1 MGNIK
6 ANTHHAYLNT
16 EIIIS
21 STSPVDDLTD
31 QLTGKKY
38 CIDKEPLV
46 IHLCA
51 GTHCLYS
58 KSLNEKIV
66 IRIEDA
72 IKLGGSHIKGR
83 YVFDNNPWVFIT
95 TGDRLYFSN
104 VETNEEKVEYNIS
117 PEDIIPLNDVSG
129 ISSEYFLFITKTD
142 YAIYNVDKD
151 EFVFK
156 FNNHI
161 FSNHHLVIYQQG
173 ENIIVYDYI
182 DNSIVVE
189 FNGMYYLGNK
199 LYFVKDEGLYSLN
212 LQNSYISNIKEV
224 GRVDDKCYLYKNMFF
239 KLETD
244 YVLQKIYHCYNLDGI
259 EIKQLVFQLPY
270 YIEGFYNSAKTKE
283 YYAMYE
289 FLNKYEEKSNELL
302 KNHAEYDKE
311 YRTYIEQF
319 RTIFNTIQIEG
330 LLSKIQDDKQQNL
343 LYGKMITYCKDKLYI
358 NKPIYKLSESSI
370 VIESDK
376 YFYQSW
382 RIEEIPEEDKTNGN
396 ENDCYESK
404 DEKLLR
410 ASGKSISGKKYIT
423 IRDTII
429 YHDEIADKSF
439 TILNNLFDNSSY
451 SNAFFSSDGK
461 NVVFSKKNGET
472 VGIMDLEY
480 MVQKPFDIEGSTLK
494 YRGGLNGYKPDI
506 IIHEADSRRPV
517 WRDPITLKRI
527 ERNEMSNFEF
537 KSPDGKYVAD
547 NQMITCYFNKYT
559 NEELTFEEY
568 KEFCGHYDFLSDD
581 SDEQKKCKI
590 ANRRASLIEYGIEK
604 KYNENRIIE
613 NQDKFSHIFIEV
625 EQCIEYIKI
634 GDNIKRK
641 VKIGENIWFLNYVS
655 FSYDSKYLSFAAKKT
670 NGGGVWGLYDLEAEK
685 IIIHTADVI
694 EINKRFGSLCAV
706 WMTMFNKSGDVAYYD
721 SCANAY
727 LLKSENKYDKI
738 EQIQGKSL
746 LCFSPSGKYIAFSDQ
761 NYIPYSPD
769 NDNWGHQPS
778 GNVFIHSVNNVTD
791 CIQNFNDF
799 ASGIDGVADRA
810 KTVASAAF
818 SSDEKRFL
826 AVGADGVIV
835 IRNLYLN

>member
-21 STSPVDDLTD
+21 STSHIDDLTD

-66 IRIEDA
+66 ICIEDA
-72 IKLGGSHIKGR
+72 IKLGGSNIKGK
-83 YVFDNNPWVFIT
+83 YVFDSNPWVFIT
-95 TGDRLYFSN
+95 TGDRIYISN
-104 VETNEEKVEYNIS
+104 VETHEEKVEYNIS
-117 PEDIIPLNDVSG
+117 PDDIIPLSDVSG
-129 ISSEYFLFITKTD
+129 NSSEYFLFITKTD

-161 FSNHHLVIYQQG
+161 FSNYHLVIYQQG
-173 ENIIVYDYI
+173 ESIIVYDYI
-182 DNSIVVE
+182 DNRIVVE
-189 FNGMYYLGNK
+189 FNGMYSLGNK
-199 LYFVKDEGLYSLN
+199 LYYVKDEELYSLN
-212 LQNSYISNIKEV
+212 LENSYISNIKEV

-239 KLETD
+239 RLETD
-244 YVLQKIYHCYNLDGI
+244 NVLQKIYHCYNLDDI
-259 EIKQLVFQLPY
+259 DIKQLVFQLPY
-270 YIEGFYNSAKTKE
+270 YIEGFNNSTKTKE
-283 YYAMYE
+283 YYAMDE

-302 KNHAEYDKE
+302 KNHDEYDKE

-319 RTIFNTIQIEG
+319 RTIFNTIQIDG
-330 LLSKIQDDKQQNL
+330 LISKLQDDKQKNL

-376 YFYQSW
+376 HSYQSW
-382 RIEEIPEEDKTNGN
+382 RIEEISEEDKVN
-396 ENDCYESK
+396 EIKHSEYTDA
-404 DEKLLR
+404 KL
-410 ASGKSISGKKYIT
+410 SNSSGKKYIT
-423 IRDTII
+423 IGDNVT
-429 YHDEIADKSF
+429 YHDDVADKSF
-439 TILNNLFDNSSY
+439 TILSKLFDNSSY
-451 SNAFFSSDGK
+451 SNAFFTSDGK
-461 NVVFSKKNGET
+461 NVVFSKKNGVT
-472 VGIMDLEY
+472 ADIMDFEC
-480 MVQKPFDIEGSTLK
+480 MIQKPFDIEGSTLNHK
-494 YRGGLNGYKPDI
+494 TGFNGYKPDI
-506 IIHEADSRRPV
+506 IIQEADSRIPV

-537 KSPDGKYVAD
+537 KSPDGKYIAKNNFVTLFYD
-547 NQMITCYFNKYT
+547 KIKKQYMNS
-559 NEELTFEEY
+559 EELNTLR
-568 KEFCGHYDFLSDD
+568 KDYDFSDND
-581 SDEQKKCKI
+581 TD
-590 ANRRASLIEYGIEK
+590 N
-604 KYNENRIIE
+604 
-613 NQDKFSHIFIEV
+613 DK
-625 EQCIEYIKI
+625 
-634 GDNIKRK
+634 N
-641 VKIGENIWFLNYVS
+641 VKIYRRKIMIKEYESAIDLKKSIATIKDFTSLFVDCAQYILYKKQGCDTMKEIRIGKDILYLNYVS
-655 FSYDSKYLSFAAKKT
+655 FSYDSKYLSFAAKRT
-670 NGGGVWGLYDLEAEK
+670 NGGGVFGLYDIEAEK
-685 IIIHTADVI
+685 NIVHAADVI
-694 EINKRFGSLCAV
+694 EINKRFKSLRAV
-706 WMTMFNKSGDVAYYD
+706 WMTMFNKLGDVAYYD

-761 NYIPYSPD
+761 NYIPYSSTD
-769 NDNWGHQPS
+769 IDNWGHQPS
-778 GNVFIHSVNNVTD
+778 GNVFIHSVKNVTD

-799 ASGIDGVADRA
+799 ASGIDGVANRA

>member
-31 QLTGKKY
+31 KLTGKKY

-72 IKLGGSHIKGR
+72 IKLGGSHIKGK

-95 TGDRLYFSN
+95 TGDRLYISN

-117 PEDIIPLNDVSG
+117 PEDIIPLNDLSG

-173 ENIIVYDYI
+173 ESIIVYDYL
-182 DNSIVVE
+182 DNNIVVE
-189 FNGMYYLGNK
+189 FNGMYSLGNK
-199 LYFVKDEGLYSLN
+199 LYYVKDEGLYSLN

-239 KLETD
+239 RLKDVSLT
-244 YVLQKIYHCYNLDGI
+244 QKRYEYYNLDES
-259 EIKQLVFQLPY
+259 EIKSIVFELPC
-270 YIEGFYNSAKTKE
+270 YIESFDNGITKTHEYNK
-283 YYAMYE
+283 MCDI
-289 FLNKYEEKSNELL
+289 LNEYEEKISELL
-302 KNHAEYDKE
+302 KNHDAKYYKKNRGYLDYYLE
-311 YRTYIEQF
+311 TTF
-319 RTIFNTIQIEG
+319 RIIRIEG
-330 LLSKIQDDKQQNL
+330 VMSKNEDGKSFNIF
-343 LYGKMITYCKDKLYI
+343 YGKMMRCHKNGRLDTRFS
-358 NKPIYKLSESSI
+358 NTI
-370 VIESDK
+370 VIKNDK
-376 YFYQSW
+376 FKV
-382 RIEEIPEEDKTNGN
+382 EEISDDDKIHEY
-396 ENDCYESK
+396 ENIDDKSSK
-404 DEKLLR
+404 S
-410 ASGKSISGKKYIT
+410 SGKSFSGKRYIT
-423 IRDTII
+423 IDDGII
-429 YHDEIADKSF
+429 TYHDEDTDKSLP
-439 TILNNLFDNSSY
+439 ILTKLFDASY
-451 SNAFFSSDGK
+451 YTNAFFTSDGK
-461 NVVFSKKNGET
+461 NIVFKKKRENAAQ
-472 VGIMDLEY
+472 IMDIECML
-480 MVQKPFDIEGSTLK
+480 QKPFDMDSFALEVKAGT
-494 YRGGLNGYKPDI
+494 NGYKPEFV
-506 IIHEADSRRPV
+506 IHEADSRVPI
-517 WRDPITLKRI
+517 WRDPITLKRV
-527 ERNEMSNFEF
+527 ERKEMSNFMF

-604 KYNENRIIE
+604 KYKENRIIE
-613 NQDKFSHIFIEV
+613 NQDEFSHIFIEV
-625 EQCIEYIKI
+625 EQCIKYIKI

-655 FSYDSKYLSFAAKKT
+655 FSYDSKYLSFGAKKI
-670 NGGGVWGLYDLEAEK
+670 NGGGVFGLYDLEREVM
-685 IIIHTADVI
+685 VI
-694 EINKRFGSLCAV
+694 NTSNTLDILDNKKLRAV
-706 WMTMFNKSGDVAYYD
+706 WMTMFNKSGDVALYD
-721 SCANAY
+721 SCANAFV
-727 LLKSENKYDKI
+727 LKAEDEYKKVEAIS
-738 EQIQGKSL
+738 GKSL

-778 GNVFIHSVNNVTD
+778 GNVFIHSVKNVTD

-799 ASGIDGVADRA
+799 ASGIDGVFRA

-818 SSDEKRFL
+818 SSDEKRLL
-826 AVGADGVIV
+826 AVGNDGVIV